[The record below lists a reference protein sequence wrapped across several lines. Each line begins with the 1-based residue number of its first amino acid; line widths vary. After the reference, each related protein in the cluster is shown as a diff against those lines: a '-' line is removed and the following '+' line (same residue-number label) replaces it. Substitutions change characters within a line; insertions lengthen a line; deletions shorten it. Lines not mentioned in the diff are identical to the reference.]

1 MIANDPLSL
10 VFIACFLVG
19 LIYFIVTALL
29 GNLAAPW
36 GVLTDFSLWSV
47 LIGIVTVT
55 VKILLLGTLLSVG
68 EVFMAKVRLFRV
80 PELLAGS
87 FVLAL
92 LAVTASY
99 LVA

>member
-1 MIANDPLSL
+1 LT
-10 VFIACFLVG
+10 V
-19 LIYFIVTALL
+19 LL
-29 GNLAAPW
+29 GLLSNLAAPW
-36 GVLTDFSLWSV
+36 GVLTDLTIWSV
-47 LIGIVTVT
+47 LIGIVAVT

-87 FVLAL
+87 FVLAF